1 MFEDSRI
8 LYGFPA
14 VTLLNKTVEEE
25 TCRFPPLTLFLYF
38 AFRGLI
44 AVKKPAQNEF

>member
-8 LYGFPA
+8 LYGFAA

-25 TCRFPPLTLFLYF
+25 TCGFPLTLFTYL
-38 AFRGLI
+38 AFRGP
-44 AVKKPAQNEF
+44 VGC